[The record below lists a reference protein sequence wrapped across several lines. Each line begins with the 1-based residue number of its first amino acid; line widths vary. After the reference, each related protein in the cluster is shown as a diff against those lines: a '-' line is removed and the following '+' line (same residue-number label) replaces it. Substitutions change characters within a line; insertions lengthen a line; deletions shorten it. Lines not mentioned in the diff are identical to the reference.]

1 MTEDVKNQTPIQ
13 SRLWKEQDL
22 TYKEFQAPLIP
33 NIDKD
38 QIIGVRTPKLRS
50 MAKEIFQGEVRERE
64 EFLNALP
71 HRYLEENLLHFFV
84 IAQIKEYE
92 DCVKEVNRFLPYVNN
107 WAVCDQSS
115 PKCFKKNHERLI
127 VDSKQW
133 VQASHIYTKRF
144 GIRMLMNE
152 FLDADFKPEY
162 LELVA
167 SLESDEY
174 YLDMMIAWYFATAL
188 AKQYDAAIPYLED
201 HRLSPSIHKKTIQKA
216 VDSYRILEE
225 RKQYLK
231 SLRVK

>member
-1 MTEDVKNQTPIQ
+1 
-13 SRLWKEQDL
+13 
-22 TYKEFQAPLIP
+22 
-33 NIDKD
+33 
-38 QIIGVRTPKLRS
+38 
-50 MAKEIFQGEVRERE
+50 
-64 EFLNALP
+64 
-71 HRYLEENLLHFFV
+71 
-84 IAQIKEYE
+84 
-92 DCVKEVNRFLPYVNN
+92 
-107 WAVCDQSS
+107 
-115 PKCFKKNHERLI
+115 
-127 VDSKQW
+127 
-133 VQASHIYTKRF
+133 
-144 GIRMLMNE
+144 MNE

-216 VDSYRILEE
+216 VDSFRILEE